1 MRPLPLASS
10 SAPAAQPRA
19 PASPIPLHFDHP
31 GRANAQA
38 RPGAAAAAHHQPP
51 VPLQPDV
58 QGHYAG
64 SGPESTRACGGR
76 CPFAHS
82 AIYPQQRPW
91 LTERHRKLTLF
102 ARDPIL
108 VESESS
114 ASVCARHR
122 NARIVCRAII
132 VYTNIWRTA
141 NRLSAGLPPLARV
154 HVAARGAARAVH
166 VGGRAEDSACDRE
179 PNTADLRRTQRHVW
193 PRRQ

>member
-51 VPLQPDV
+51 VPLEPDV

-102 ARDPIL
+102 TKSL
-108 VESESS
+108 SLSLSS
-114 ASVCARHR
+114 ASVSARHR
-122 NARIVCRAII
+122 NARIVCRVLM
-132 VYTNIWRTA
+132 VYTKMYSESGCRVV
-141 NRLSAGLPPLARV
+141 SAGLPPLARV

-166 VGGRAEDSACDRE
+166 LGGRAEDSACDRE